1 VVEVVVEDMLVV
13 LEPVDIELLFQVEQK
28 LT

>member
-1 VVEVVVEDMLVV
+1 VVEVEVEDMLVV

>member
-1 VVEVVVEDMLVV
+1 VVEVEVEDMLVV

-28 LT
+28 FI